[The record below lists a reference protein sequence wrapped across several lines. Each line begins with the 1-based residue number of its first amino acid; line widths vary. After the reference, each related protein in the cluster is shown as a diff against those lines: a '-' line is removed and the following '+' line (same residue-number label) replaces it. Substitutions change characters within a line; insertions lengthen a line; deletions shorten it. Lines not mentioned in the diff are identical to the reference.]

1 MPMHVL
7 CAFIRVREIPYNL
20 MDLQAAIA
28 SCRGVRSS
36 FSKFFSLPSNF
47 QFCREN
53 HSVLFLSATGGG
65 GNSLYSVEFSGA
77 GEQNKTWQK
86 IICTT
91 GGQRQLSRS
100 EQLLRERMRASGRGL
115 THYEYQGDGDK
126 LLVQDGPNCRLLD
139 RSKASSLSSSLAMCF
154 E

>member
-1 MPMHVL
+1 
-7 CAFIRVREIPYNL
+7 
-20 MDLQAAIA
+20 MDLQTAIA

-36 FSKFFSLPSNF
+36 FSKIFSLPSNF

-65 GNSLYSVEFSGA
+65 GNSLYSVELSGA
-77 GEQNKTWQK
+77 DEQNKTWKK

-100 EQLLRERMRASGRGL
+100 EQLLRERMRASGSGI
-115 THYEYQGDGDK
+115 THYEYQRDGDK

-139 RSKASSLSSSLAMCF
+139 ISKASSLSSSLAMCF